1 MFDYIF
7 VEAEV
12 LLHSRRPDGFK
23 SKAIADSTD
32 DVADYINYDMLS
44 KDPITMSYQ
53 MLRLQPATLDNDC
66 KGRHDWNGG
75 TDIHRTWM
83 PYPTH

>member
-1 MFDYIF
+1 MFNYIF

-23 SKAIADSTD
+23 SKAIA
-32 DVADYINYDMLS
+32 VADYINHDMLS
-44 KDPITMSYQ
+44 KDPVTMSYQ
-53 MLRLQPATLDNDC
+53 MLRLQPAILDNDC

-75 TDIHRTWM
+75 TDIHRTWT